1 MSGAETR
8 RQPLMG
14 RIRRVHMVGIGGIGM
29 SSIAEVLLRR
39 GFEVTGSDLKKS
51 DVTDHLEAAGA
62 GIFEGHDAGNVEG
75 ADVVVYSSA
84 VNPYENAETVEAKR
98 RRIPVI
104 NRSVMLAELMRMKY
118 GIGIAGT
125 HGKTTTTTL
134 TGLVVARG
142 GFDPTIVVGGK
153 VAAFGSNAVFGA
165 GDIIVVEADEYD
177 RTFLRLTPAIAV
189 ITTIDADHLDTYRD
203 LADICRAFVD
213 FAESV
218 PFFGTVIACL
228 DDPNVQR
235 VLPEIDRPLV
245 TYGLSRQANLRAER
259 LQADGLSM
267 TFDVT
272 DDDEML
278 GSVTLPLP
286 GEHNVRN
293 ALAAIA
299 VGRELSIP
307 FDDIR
312 AALGEF
318 AGIQRRFERLTDD
331 SDVIVVND
339 YAHHPKEVAATLA
352 AARGAWPERRVIA
365 VFQPHLYSRTRDLA
379 EDFASAFLEADVLVL
394 APIFGAREEP
404 ISGVTSA
411 LIADEARRLG
421 HDNVVMT
428 EDRQTVPDTVLGLA
442 ASGDVV
448 LVMGAGDIWR
458 EAHAL
463 AQRVGRHTQNG
474 TMSKA

>member
-1 MSGAETR
+1 MRSAETR

-51 DVTDHLEAAGA
+51 DVTEHLEAAGA
-62 GIFEGHDAGNVEG
+62 GIFEGHSAGNVEG

-84 VNPYENAETVEAKR
+84 VNPNENAETIEAR
-98 RRIPVI
+98 HRRIPVI

-203 LADICRAFVD
+203 LDDICGAFVE

-245 TYGLSRQANLRAER
+245 TYGLARQADLRAER
-259 LQADGLSM
+259 LRADGLSM
-267 TFDVT
+267 TFDVY

-278 GSVTLPLP
+278 GPVTLPLP

-307 FDDIR
+307 FENIR
-312 AALGEF
+312 SALGEF
-318 AGIQRRFERLTDD
+318 AGIQRRFERLTGD

-394 APIFGAREEP
+394 APVFGAREEP

-428 EDRQTVPDTVLGLA
+428 KDRQTVPETVLGLTG
-442 ASGDVV
+442 SGDVV

-463 AQRVGRHTQNG
+463 AQSMGRRRQNG
-474 TMSKA
+474 KMGKP